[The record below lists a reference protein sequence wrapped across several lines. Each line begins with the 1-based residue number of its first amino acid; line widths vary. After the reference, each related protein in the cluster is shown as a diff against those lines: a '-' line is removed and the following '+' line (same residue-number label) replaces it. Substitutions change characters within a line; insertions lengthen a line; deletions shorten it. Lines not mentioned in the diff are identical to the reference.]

1 MDTLTPAAVMGD
13 LINLT
18 QKSPKYLLS
27 LDIDSLMEESEEDVY
42 INAICS
48 THYQDNNQ
56 WLNVSEF
63 IVIAM
68 SLKDYDEWRADS
80 KGLPDSYTIVE
91 ERHPNEYVRIDG
103 SEDIMALL
111 ANPEDSSYAI
121 KSGDEIWTAFFDN
134 YFPFGISD
142 KIYADLT
149 AWKQDNLEYSFEYF

>member
-1 MDTLTPAAVMGD
+1 MDTPTPAAVMGD

-42 INAICS
+42 IKAIRS

-111 ANPEDSSYAI
+111 ANPENSSYAI